1 MEGKE
6 TFGNSLRAKIATKN
20 VLKVLDSP
28 ALHASQLGDETR
40 SVRSTTSRSLKIK
53 DLKPIPTKVVKNEIS
68 ETTPRKTEIK
78 HSALNNFINSRN
90 TSEKFNC
97 TDIKVISFDNIFS
110 KFWA

>member
-1 MEGKE
+1 VEGKE

-28 ALHASQLGDETR
+28 ATHASQLGDETR

-97 TDIKVISFDNIFS
+97 TDIKVISFDNTF
-110 KFWA
+110 